1 MVATLITPIS
11 SSLSS
16 LSLLS
21 YLATGYLIA
30 NAACQPLSGKL
41 TDIFS
46 RRYGL
51 LFSNIFFAL
60 GTAICGLAPSA
71 EVLILGRVIAG
82 IGGGGLS
89 CIATF
94 VTSDLIPLRK
104 RGVWQGYG
112 NLVFGLGMGTGG
124 IFGGAC
130 ADHLHIHVSGKLVE
144 GWRWA
149 FLLQIPFIII
159 SAILVF
165 YLVDIPVRNPHKSLR
180 TALSRIDFLGA
191 ALLVISI
198 TTLLLGLNTGG
209 NQLPWTHPLVLIA
222 LILSP
227 LTLTLFIYLESTPR
241 YIPEPIIPVSL
252 IIHTRTILT
261 ACLTNW
267 FATMSSFLSL
277 YFIPLYLQA
286 ILSYT
291 ASASGLRIIPFAA
304 ATSLG
309 SLVSGYIMRRTGRYY
324 ILTCATMAIY
334 LLGAALL
341 TTFTPTTPG
350 YATFLY
356 TAPLGWGY
364 GGMLTITLVAMIS
377 AAEHENQAV
386 ITAASYAF
394 RSTGSTIGITVASAV
409 FQGILTSGLQKTY
422 GSLPGAED
430 EIKKIR
436 NNLDTLKPG
445 RDNLP
450 RGWDREV
457 VRGIYMDGLRG
468 AFLVGL
474 GFAVLAVVC
483 GLGMREHVL
492 HRRLS
497 RRGSTEVR

>member
-1 MVATLITPIS
+1 VVATLITPIS

-209 NQLPWTHPLVLIA
+209 VGDQVA
-222 LILSP
+222 GC
-227 LTLTLFIYLESTPR
+227 EVG
-241 YIPEPIIPVSL
+241 EE
-252 IIHTRTILT
+252 
-261 ACLTNW
+261 
-267 FATMSSFLSL
+267 
-277 YFIPLYLQA
+277 
-286 ILSYT
+286 
-291 ASASGLRIIPFAA
+291 GE
-304 ATSLG
+304 
-309 SLVSGYIMRRTGRYY
+309 RR
-324 ILTCATMAIY
+324 
-334 LLGAALL
+334 
-341 TTFTPTTPG
+341 
-350 YATFLY
+350 
-356 TAPLGWGY
+356 
-364 GGMLTITLVAMIS
+364 
-377 AAEHENQAV
+377 
-386 ITAASYAF
+386 
-394 RSTGSTIGITVASAV
+394 
-409 FQGILTSGLQKTY
+409 
-422 GSLPGAED
+422 
-430 EIKKIR
+430 
-436 NNLDTLKPG
+436 
-445 RDNLP
+445 
-450 RGWDREV
+450 
-457 VRGIYMDGLRG
+457 
-468 AFLVGL
+468 
-474 GFAVLAVVC
+474 
-483 GLGMREHVL
+483 
-492 HRRLS
+492 
-497 RRGSTEVR
+497 